1 MVGRATLRPIVSR
14 LLGTLVVAH
23 SDRGY
28 LCGSA
33 YARAVWA
40 PLTIYDRIVWNRWL
54 KGLGAA
60 LTSTLA
66 IGLVLASE
74 SKPRPLEA
82 TVQMER
88 LAGKLERMRVV
99 QPSTARAITT
109 LILQP
114 SYDCHQV
121 VCSPKVQAR
130 NSVARSRITATLAK
144 WNVESA
150 AGVAVNLGSR
160 PSAEAA
166 QCGFGSK
173 LVLLAFPACRN

>member
-14 LLGTLVVAH
+14 LLGTLVVAQ

-40 PLTIYDRIVWNRWL
+40 PPLTINDRIVWNRWL

-60 LTSTLA
+60 LASTLA

-88 LAGKLERMRVV
+88 LADKLERMRLV

-130 NSVARSRITATLAK
+130 NSIARSRITATLAK
-144 WNVESA
+144 WNVEPA
-150 AGVAVNLGSR
+150 AGVTVNLGTR
-160 PSAEAA
+160 PLTGAA
-166 QCGFGSK
+166 Q
-173 LVLLAFPACRN
+173 